1 MLFGLFKKK
10 TNPNEVEEPVSVG
23 STGISYKPQL
33 IENLKADHVNLLDIY
48 NDIKLA
54 SEDKNFQEV
63 EDYLIIFRNELEDH
77 LLKENINLYIYLSH
91 LLKDD
96 SSNSGVIASFRKEMD
111 AIASIVLKFLA
122 KYESIETD
130 VGLQEGFAK
139 EFGVIGEV
147 LGTRIQRE
155 ESTLYTFYTK
165 PV

>member
-10 TNPNEVEEPVSVG
+10 IKSDEVEEQVSVG
-23 STGISYKPQL
+23 STNISYKPQL
-33 IENLKADHVNLLDIY
+33 IENLKADHLNLLDIY

-54 SEDKNFQEV
+54 SENNDFKTV

-91 LLKDD
+91 LLKNDP
-96 SSNSGVIASFRKEMD
+96 SNSGVIAGFRKEMD
-111 AIASIVLKFLA
+111 AIASIVLKFLV
-122 KYESIETD
+122 KYESIVTD
-130 VGLQEGFAK
+130 EDLQEGFAK

-155 ESTLYTFYTK
+155 ESTLYTLYAK